1 MTNKPQKGLSDRE
14 LWRRHRPEPESAAPI
29 TGFDAN
35 LVAAWLED
43 NLTDEDWPALEARLA
58 ANPAEIETL
67 RAAAALQ
74 PSAAEAL
81 PAALRSRLLALDPA
95 KAARRS
101 RRMAARAPQWGR
113 ITEWAAAAAMLV
125 AVAFVGFDLGSVT
138 TEQSAQIVASAG
150 SSEDSGA
157 GYQVALENYLPTS
170 GISFLVEGDSR

>member
-1 MTNKPQKGLSDRE
+1 MTNNPQKGLSDRE
-14 LWRRHRPEPESAAPI
+14 LWRRHRPESERPAPV

-67 RAAAALQ
+67 RASAALQ
-74 PSAAEAL
+74 PAAAEAL

-95 KAARRS
+95 IAARRS
-101 RRMAARAPQWGR
+101 RRAAARAPLWGR
-113 ITEWAAAAAMLV
+113 ITEWTAAAAMLV

-138 TEQSAQIVASAG
+138 TEQSAQIVASANNIDDG
-150 SSEDSGA
+150 GA
-157 GYQVALENYLPTS
+157 GFQTTFENYLPTGS
-170 GISFLVEGDSR
+170 ISFLVEGDSR